1 MDIWDI
7 IWLFFWSYVFI
18 AYLTVLFSVLADIF
32 RDPGLSGWA
41 KALWVL
47 FLVFVPI
54 ITAVVYIGTRGSDR
68 VQSLPATDASAPR
81 NAARS
86 AASMGSVDEIAKAQK
101 LLDTGS
107 TTADEYAALTVK
119 ARGY

>member
-54 ITAVVYIGTRGSDR
+54 ITALVYLGVRGSRQDR
-68 VQSLPATDASAPR
+68 SMPATDASAPR

-86 AASMGSVDEIAKAQK
+86 AASMGSVDELAKAQK
-101 LLDTGS
+101 LLDDGS
-107 TTADEYAALTVK
+107 ITADEYASLTVK
-119 ARGY
+119 ARGH

>member
-107 TTADEYAALTVK
+107 ITADEYAALTVK

>member
-18 AYLTVLFSVLADIF
+18 AYLTVLFTVLADIF
-32 RDPGLSGWA
+32 RDRGLPGWA
-41 KALWVL
+41 KAIWVL
-47 FLVFVPI
+47 FLVFVPV
-54 ITAVVYIGTRGSDR
+54 ITALVYLGTRGSHRDQT
-68 VQSLPATDASAPR
+68 VPATDASASR

-101 LLDTGS
+101 LLDEGS
-107 TTADEYAALTVK
+107 ITTDEYATLTTR
-119 ARGY
+119 ARGL